1 MLTVKYNFEGGTSEA
16 QVCYVG
22 HSNTSLVVWYY
33 VIEPTICHG
42 NFYSYLKFRKYVSM
56 YSKELNSNIT
66 FLCSPNNR
74 AQLNINQQC

>member
-42 NFYSYLKFRKYVSM
+42 NFYSYLKFRK
-56 YSKELNSNIT
+56 
-66 FLCSPNNR
+66 
-74 AQLNINQQC
+74 